1 MTTTRT
7 PRIRR
12 TAVLAGA
19 AIALAVATGTATG
32 QSQPPPPEA
41 VAPAPGV
48 IAQGV
53 RIDGVPVAGLTRAEA
68 TRKILKARVAPK
80 RRVLAV
86 RFRGKRFAVKPVA
99 LGYSADVRYS
109 VTAAMNFGRSRKVP
123 VRGVDVPLR
132 EKLSARRVR
141 ALVDARARALDVPAR
156 SASVAFRGAT
166 PKITKARVGIAMKR
180 EAATARLTSA
190 ILDRRSRSVT
200 LPAKRVRPE
209 VTTAPPAVLINR
221 GTFSLTLFKG
231 GKKRT
236 FGIAVGQPG
245 HATPAGSF
253 RIIDKQ
259 RNPTWYPP
267 DSPWAAG
274 IGPVPPGSGNPLG
287 TRWMGISSPAIGIHG
302 TPVPSSIGSR
312 ASHGCIRMR
321 IPEAE
326 YLFDQIEYGTP
337 VMIV

>member
-1 MTTTRT
+1 MTTRT

-12 TAVLAGA
+12 TALLAGA
-19 AIALAVATGTATG
+19 AITLAAAAGTASG

-53 RIDGVPVAGLTRAEA
+53 RIDGVPVAGLTRADA
-68 TRKILKARVAPK
+68 TKKILKARVAPK

-86 RFRGKRFAVKPVA
+86 KFRGKRFAVKPVA
-99 LGYSADVRYS
+99 LGYSANVRYS

-123 VRGVDVPLR
+123 VGGVDVPLR
-132 EKLSARRVR
+132 ETLSRQRVR
-141 ALVDARARALDVPAR
+141 ALVDARARAMDVPAR
-156 SASVAFRGAT
+156 SASISFRGAAPT
-166 PKITKARVGIAMKR
+166 ITKARVGIAMRR
-180 EAATARLTSA
+180 EAAATRLSSA
-190 ILDRRSRSVT
+190 ILERRPRIVT
-200 LPAKRVRPE
+200 LPAARVRPA

-221 GTFSLTLFKG
+221 GTFTLTLFKG

-236 FGIAVGQPG
+236 FGVAVGKPG
-245 HATPAGSF
+245 HSTPSGSF
-253 RIIDKQ
+253 RVVDKQ

-274 IGPVPPGSGNPLG
+274 IGPVSPGAGNPLG

-326 YLFDQIEYGTP
+326 YLFDQIEHGTP
-337 VMIV
+337 VVIV